1 MPSQK
6 DITQLLADL
15 SNGDKAAQ
23 DELYE
28 RVYDELCRFASARL
42 HQERAGHTF
51 QTADLVHEAFFKL
64 VGQQNVHWQ
73 NRRHFFRI
81 AAQAM
86 RRILVDHARQH
97 QAAKRGGGQPKISL
111 EEATDVAEQRPE
123 EVVAVHEALNKLAAF
138 DKQQSDVVELR
149 FFGGHTIE
157 ETAEILAISVA
168 TVKREW
174 ILAKAWLYREMTRHF
189 AV

>member
-28 RVYDELCRFASARL
+28 RVYGELCQFASARL
-42 HQERAGHTF
+42 QQERGGHTF
-51 QTADLVHEAFFKL
+51 QTGDLVHEAFFKL
-64 VGQQNVHWQ
+64 VGQKNVQWQ
-73 NRRHFFRI
+73 NRSHFFRI

-111 EEATDVAEQRPE
+111 ADATDMAEQRPE
-123 EVVAVHEALNKLAAF
+123 EVIAVHEALDKLAAF
-138 DKQQSDVVELR
+138 DERQSDVVALR

-157 ETAEILAISVA
+157 ETAEILAISAA

-174 ILAKAWLYREMTRHF
+174 TMAKAWLYREMMHHF

>member
-1 MPSQK
+1 MPLQK
-6 DITQLLADL
+6 DITELLADL

-42 HQERAGHTF
+42 HQERGDHTF

-64 VGQQNVHWQ
+64 VGQKNVHWQ
-73 NRRHFFRI
+73 NRSHFFRI

-111 EEATDVAEQRPE
+111 EEATDMAEQRPE
-123 EVVAVHEALNKLAAF
+123 EVIAVHEALNKLAAF
-138 DKQQSDVVELR
+138 DERQSDVVELR

-157 ETAEILAISVA
+157 ETAEILAISTA

-174 ILAKAWLYREMTRHF
+174 NMAKAWLYREMRHHF